1 MNEEM
6 IVTLLQTWIP
16 VIVAFI
22 SAIAACVGAVK
33 KFKDA
38 VIMQKFHNAK
48 LENKVNELSNLVR
61 EVLKENVELKK
72 ALRRSAEANVRK
84 PTPYPKRGE

>member
-16 VIVAFI
+16 VVVAFI

-33 KFKDA
+33 KFKVA
-38 VIMQKFHNAK
+38 VAKQEDNNSK
-48 LENKVNELSNLVR
+48 LEKKVNELSNLVR